1 MYKIKAI
8 EDAVLEERERIKK
21 IVRDS
26 ILHTLVP
33 NSATISIDK
42 FIQNLNNRIDNKP
55 DREKCKTC
63 EHAYF
68 GTTCDGGVFKDGK
81 MYNVMKKDEY
91 PSHCGYGLDGAV
103 EIDDDFTCPKEK

>member
-1 MYKIKAI
+1 MFTKEVIDAFGFEIPKTNYDLMPQNQRNKEAI
-8 EDAVLEERERIKK
+8 NDAVLEERERIKK

-63 EHAYF
+63 DYTYKYIPVPQVQSSMHNR
-68 GTTCDGGVFKDGK
+68 DK
-81 MYNVMKKDEY
+81 
-91 PSHCGYGLDGAV
+91 
-103 EIDDDFTCPKEK
+103 

>member
-33 NSATISIDK
+33 KRVDYTTTISIDK
-42 FIQNLNNRIDNKP
+42 FIQNLN
-55 DREKCKTC
+55 DRKRNC
-63 EHAYF
+63 
-68 GTTCDGGVFKDGK
+68 
-81 MYNVMKKDEY
+81 
-91 PSHCGYGLDGAV
+91 LD
-103 EIDDDFTCPKEK
+103 IM